1 MSSTHP
7 PWLTEL
13 DPTKSGS
20 ASEELLMT
28 VSSEYPLSA
37 TGVAVNE
44 DIVAAARGIGSIVAE
59 HAATTERN
67 RRLAPPVVDALRA
80 AGLFRL
86 FTPRALGGLE
96 VDPVTFARVVE
107 EVSTFDSAAGW
118 AFQVNTG
125 EWWTSRMSP
134 EGVAELYAD
143 GPDLMMAAS
152 FAPPHRAE
160 EVPGG
165 YRITGR
171 GPLAST
177 IHDSRWALMS
187 AIVFDGDEPRMTPA
201 GPDFITV
208 VMRTTDVEI
217 IDTWSSL
224 GMRGTDSNDIE
235 AKGVFVPESRAFR
248 FEPDSVASA
257 PFDGPLYRMPALAA
271 TYPIIAPVALAI
283 ARGAIREL
291 RDLVTTKVPLGS
303 MKTARDRAAVQA
315 AVAEG
320 EAMVGSARLFFY
332 DALTRAWRRA
342 VAQKPFTL
350 EDKADLML
358 ASTWAVRTAARATD
372 LMHRMGGT
380 NGIYARNKLER
391 HFRDAQ
397 TVRHHGFVSDSR
409 LETVGQVYLGVAPEF
424 PFVAF

>member
-1 MSSTHP
+1 MTIPSRP
-7 PWLTEL
+7 AVL
-13 DPTKSGS
+13 SGD
-20 ASEELLMT
+20 
-28 VSSEYPLSA
+28 PLSA
-37 TGVAVNE
+37 TRGAFDE
-44 DIVAAARGIGSIVAE
+44 SIVAAARDVGAVIAKHVE
-59 HAATTERN
+59 TTERN
-67 RRLAPPVVDALRA
+67 RRLAPPAIDALRA

-96 VDPVTFARVVE
+96 IDPVTFAHVVE

-125 EWWTSRMSP
+125 AWWTSRMSP

-187 AIVFDGDEPRMTPA
+187 AIVVEGDQPRMTPA
-201 GPDFITV
+201 GPDFISV
-208 VMRTTDVEI
+208 VMRTTEVEI
-217 IDTWSSL
+217 VDTWDSL
-224 GMRGTDSNDIE
+224 GMRGTDSNDI
-235 AKGVFVPESRAFR
+235 AAHGVFVPESRAFR
-248 FEPDSVASA
+248 FEPDSVPPA
-257 PFDGPLYRMPALAA
+257 PFDGPLYRMPALSA
-271 TYPIIAPVALAI
+271 TFAIIAPVALAI

-291 RDLVTTKVPLGS
+291 RDIVTTKVPLGS
-303 MKTARDRAAVQA
+303 MKTARDRAAVQS
-315 AVAEG
+315 AVAQA
-320 EAMVGSARLFFY
+320 EAMVRSARLFFY
-332 DALTRAWRRA
+332 DALTTAWERA
-342 VAQKPFTL
+342 VTGTPFTL
-350 EDKADLML
+350 GDKADLML
-358 ASTWAVRTAARATD
+358 ASTWAAHSAARATD

-380 NGIYARNKLER
+380 NGIYARSRLER

-409 LETVGQVYLGVAPEF
+409 LETVGQVYLGVQPEF

>member
-1 MSSTHP
+1 MTMSSQSTVASA
-7 PWLTEL
+7 
-13 DPTKSGS
+13 DP
-20 ASEELLMT
+20 LR
-28 VSSEYPLSA
+28 V
-37 TGVAVNE
+37 TGVVDE
-44 DIVAAARGIGSIVAE
+44 RVVDVARDLGSIIAKHVDA
-59 HAATTERN
+59 TERN
-67 RRLAPPVVDALRA
+67 RRLAPPVIDALRA

-96 VDPVTFARVVE
+96 IDPVTFARVVE

-125 EWWTSRMSP
+125 AWWTSRMSP

-160 EVPGG
+160 EVAGG

-187 AIVFDGDEPRMTPA
+187 AIVFDGDQPRMTPA
-201 GPDFITV
+201 GPDFISV
-208 VMRTTDVEI
+208 VLRTTEVEI
-217 IDTWSSL
+217 IDTWDSL
-224 GMRGTDSNDIE
+224 GMRGTDSQDI
-235 AKGVFVPESRAFR
+235 AANGVFVPESRVFR

-271 TYPIIAPVALAI
+271 TFPIIAPVALAI
-283 ARGAIREL
+283 AAGAIREL
-291 RDLVTTKVPLGS
+291 RNIVTTKVPLG
-303 MKTARDRAAVQA
+303 MTKTARDRGAVQS
-315 AVAEG
+315 AVAEA
-320 EAMVGSARLFFY
+320 EAMFRSARLFFY
-332 DALTRAWRRA
+332 DALATAWRRA
-342 VAQKPFTL
+342 VAGERFSL
-350 EDKADLML
+350 EHKADLML
-358 ASTWAVRTAARATD
+358 ASTWAVRTAVRTTD

-380 NGIYARNKLER
+380 NGIYARSRLER

-409 LETVGQVYLGVAPEF
+409 LETVGQVFLGVEPEF

>member
-1 MSSTHP
+1 MSSQ
-7 PWLTEL
+7 
-13 DPTKSGS
+13 SS
-20 ASEELLMT
+20 VAS
-28 VSSEYPLSA
+28 VDSLSA
-37 TGVAVNE
+37 TAVAVDE
-44 DIVAAARGIGSIVAE
+44 GIVAAARDVGPLIAKHVE
-59 HAATTERN
+59 TTERN
-67 RRLAPPVVDALRA
+67 RRLAPPVIDALRA

-86 FTPRALGGLE
+86 FTPRALGGRE
-96 VDPVTFARVVE
+96 IDPVTFARVVE
-107 EVSTFDSAAGW
+107 EVATFDSAAGW

-125 EWWTSRMSP
+125 AWWTSRVSP

-152 FAPPHRAE
+152 FAPPHRAA
-160 EVPGG
+160 EVSGG

-187 AIVFDGDEPRMTPA
+187 AIVFDGDQPRMTPA
-201 GPDFITV
+201 GPDFISV
-208 VMRTTDVEI
+208 VMRTTEVEI
-217 IDTWSSL
+217 VDTWNSL
-224 GMRGTDSNDIE
+224 GMRGTDSNDI
-235 AKGVFVPESRAFR
+235 AANGVFVPESRAFR
-248 FEPDSVASA
+248 FEPDSVPPA

-291 RDLVTTKVPLGS
+291 RDIVTAKIPLGS
-303 MKTARDRAAVQA
+303 MKTARDRSAVQS
-315 AVAEG
+315 AVAEA
-320 EAMVGSARLFFY
+320 EAMVRSARLFFY
-332 DALTRAWRRA
+332 DALTQGWQRA
-342 VAQKPFTL
+342 VAQQPFTL
-350 EDKADLML
+350 ENKADLML
-358 ASTWAVRTAARATD
+358 ASTWAVRSAARATD

-380 NGIYARNKLER
+380 NGIYARSRLER

-409 LETVGQVYLGVAPEF
+409 LETIGQVYLGVPPEF

>member
-1 MSSTHP
+1 MSSQ
-7 PWLTEL
+7 
-13 DPTKSGS
+13 PTFASRGS
-20 ASEELLMT
+20 
-28 VSSEYPLSA
+28 LSPIQ
-37 TGVAVNE
+37 VAVDENL
-44 DIVAAARGIGSIVAE
+44 VATAHDVGSTIATHVQ
-59 HAATTERN
+59 TTERN
-67 RRLAPPVVDALRA
+67 RRLAPPVIDALRE
-80 AGLFRL
+80 AGLFHL

-96 VDPVTFARVVE
+96 TDPVTFARVVE
-107 EVSTFDSAAGW
+107 EVSMFDSAAGW

-125 EWWTSRMSP
+125 AWWTSRMSP
-134 EGVAELYAD
+134 AGVDELYAE

-165 YRITGR
+165 YRVTGR
-171 GPLAST
+171 GPLASV
-177 IHDSRWALMS
+177 IHDSRWAFMS
-187 AIVFDGDEPRMTPA
+187 TIVFDGDQPRMTPA
-201 GPDFITV
+201 GPDVVSV

-217 IDTWSSL
+217 IDTWDAL

-248 FEPDSVASA
+248 FVPDSIPAA

-271 TYPIIAPVALAI
+271 SYVVIAPVALAI
-283 ARGAIREL
+283 GSSAIGEL
-291 RDLVTTKVPLGS
+291 RDIVTKKIPLGL
-303 MKTARDRAAVQA
+303 MKTARERGAVQS
-315 AVAEG
+315 AVAEA
-320 EAMVGSARLFFY
+320 EAMIRSARHFYY
-332 DALTRAWRRA
+332 DALNKAWQRA
-342 VAQKPFTL
+342 VSQQPFSL

-380 NGIYARNKLER
+380 NGIYARNRLER
-391 HFRDAQ
+391 LFRDAQ

>member
-1 MSSTHP
+1 
-7 PWLTEL
+7 
-13 DPTKSGS
+13 
-20 ASEELLMT
+20 MT
-28 VSSEYPLSA
+28 ISSESTVASVDSLSA
-37 TGVAVNE
+37 TGVAVDE
-44 DIVAAARGIGSIVAE
+44 HIVAAARDVGAIIAKHGD
-59 HAATTERN
+59 TTERN
-67 RRLAPPVVDALRA
+67 RRLAPQVVDALRA

-96 VDPVTFARVVE
+96 VDPVTLARVVE
-107 EVSTFDSAAGW
+107 EVSMFDSAAGW

-125 EWWTSRMSP
+125 AWWTSRMSP
-134 EGVAELYAD
+134 EGVAEMYAD

-152 FAPPHRAE
+152 FAPPHRAD

-177 IHDSRWALMS
+177 IHDSRWVLMS
-187 AIVFDGDEPRMTPA
+187 AIVFDADQPRMTPA

-217 IDTWSSL
+217 IDTWHSL

-235 AKGVFVPESRAFR
+235 ANGVFVPESRAFR
-248 FEPDSVASA
+248 FEPDSLASA

-271 TYPIIAPVALAI
+271 TFPIIAPVALAI
-283 ARGAIREL
+283 ASGAIREL
-291 RDLVTTKVPLGS
+291 RDIVTTKVPLGS

-320 EAMVGSARLFFY
+320 EAMVRSARLFFY
-332 DALTRAWRRA
+332 DALTKAWQRAL
-342 VAQKPFTL
+342 AQRPFTL

-358 ASTWAVRTAARATD
+358 ASTWSVRSAARATD

-380 NGIYARNKLER
+380 NGIYARNRLER

-409 LETVGQVYLGVAPEF
+409 LETVGQVYLGVPPEF

>member
-1 MSSTHP
+1 MTMSSPSTVASA
-7 PWLTEL
+7 
-13 DPTKSGS
+13 DPST
-20 ASEELLMT
+20 AAR
-28 VSSEYPLSA
+28 V
-37 TGVAVNE
+37 GVDE
-44 DIVAAARGIGSIVAE
+44 SLVAAARDVGSLIAKHVE
-59 HAATTERN
+59 TTERD

-86 FTPRALGGLE
+86 FTPRALGGRE
-96 VDPVTFARVVE
+96 IDPVTFARVVE
-107 EVSTFDSAAGW
+107 EESTFDSAAGW

-125 EWWTSRMSP
+125 AWWTSRMSP
-134 EGVAELYAD
+134 EGVADLFAD

-160 EVPGG
+160 EVSDG

-177 IHDSRWALMS
+177 IHESRWVLMS
-187 AIVFDGDEPRMTPA
+187 AIVFDGDQPRMTPA
-201 GPDFITV
+201 GPDFISV
-208 VMRTTDVEI
+208 VMRTTEIEI
-217 IDTWSSL
+217 IDTWYSL
-224 GMRGTDSNDIE
+224 GMRGTDSHDIE

-248 FEPDSVASA
+248 FVPDSMPPT

-283 ARGAIREL
+283 ASGAIREL
-291 RDLVTTKVPLGS
+291 RQIVTTKVPLGS
-303 MKTARDRAAVQA
+303 MKTARDRGAVQA
-315 AVAEG
+315 AVAES
-320 EAMVGSARLFFY
+320 EAMLRSARGFFY
-332 DALTRAWRRA
+332 DALATAWRRA
-342 VAQKPFTL
+342 LAGEPFSLT
-350 EDKADLML
+350 DKADLML
-358 ASTWAVRTAARATD
+358 ASTWAVRSAARATD

-380 NGIYARNKLER
+380 NVIYSRSRLER

-409 LETVGQVYLGVAPEF
+409 LETVGQVYLEVEPEF

>member
-1 MSSTHP
+1 MTMSSQST
-7 PWLTEL
+7 
-13 DPTKSGS
+13 
-20 ASEELLMT
+20 
-28 VSSEYPLSA
+28 
-37 TGVAVNE
+37 
-44 DIVAAARGIGSIVAE
+44 IGSVDSSSVTPVAPDE
-59 HAATTERN
+59 GILAVARDIGSVITKHVETTERN
-67 RRLAPPVVDALRA
+67 RRLAPPVIDALRA
-80 AGLFRL
+80 AGFFRL
-86 FTPRALGGLE
+86 FTPRALGGRE
-96 VDPVTFARVVE
+96 IDPVTFARVVE

-125 EWWTSRMSP
+125 AWWTSRMSP

-165 YRITGR
+165 YRFSGR
-171 GPLAST
+171 GPLASS

-187 AIVFDGDEPRMTPA
+187 AIVFDGDQPRMTPA
-201 GPDFITV
+201 GPDFISV
-208 VMRTTDVEI
+208 VMRTTEVEI
-217 IDTWSSL
+217 VDTWDSL
-224 GMRGTDSNDIE
+224 GMRGTDSNDI
-235 AKGVFVPESRAFR
+235 AADGVFVPESRAFR
-248 FEPDSVASA
+248 FEPDSVPSA

-291 RDLVTTKVPLGS
+291 RDIVTAKIPLGS
-303 MKTARDRAAVQA
+303 MKTARDRSAVQS
-315 AVAEG
+315 AVAEA
-320 EAMVGSARLFFY
+320 EAMVRSARLFFY
-332 DALTRAWRRA
+332 DALTKGWQRA
-342 VAQKPFTL
+342 VAQQPFTL
-350 EDKADLML
+350 ENKADLML

-380 NGIYARNKLER
+380 NGIYARSRLER

-409 LETVGQVYLGVAPEF
+409 LETVGQVYLGVPPEF

>member
-1 MSSTHP
+1 MTMSSQT
-7 PWLTEL
+7 
-13 DPTKSGS
+13 
-20 ASEELLMT
+20 T
-28 VSSEYPLSA
+28 VNSVEPVS
-37 TGVAVNE
+37 TNRVAADE
-44 DIVAAARGIGSIVAE
+44 RIIAAARDVGPVIAKHAQAAE
-59 HAATTERN
+59 RG
-67 RRLAPPVVDALRA
+67 RRLAGPVIDALRE

-96 VDPVTFARVVE
+96 TDPVTFARAVE

-125 EWWTSRMSP
+125 AWWTSRMSP
-134 EGVAELYAD
+134 DGVAELYAD

-160 EVPGG
+160 DVPGG

-177 IHDSRWALMS
+177 IHDSRWAFMS
-187 AIVFDGDEPRMTPA
+187 AIVFDGGQPRMTPT
-201 GPDFITV
+201 GPDVLSVI
-208 VMRTTDVEI
+208 MRTTEVEI
-217 IDTWSSL
+217 IDTWDSL

-248 FEPDSVASA
+248 FTPDSAPPA

-283 ARGAIREL
+283 ASGAIREL
-291 RDLVTTKVPLGS
+291 RDIVTTKIPLGS
-303 MKTARDRAAVQA
+303 MKTARDRGAVQS
-315 AVAEG
+315 AVAEA
-320 EAMVGSARLFFY
+320 EAMVRSARLLFY
-332 DALTRAWRRA
+332 DALTLAWQRA
-342 VAQKPFTL
+342 VMQQPFSL
-350 EDKADLML
+350 QDKADLML
-358 ASTWAVRTAARATD
+358 ASTWAVRSAARAAD

-380 NGIYARNKLER
+380 NGIYARNRLER

-397 TVRHHGFVSDSR
+397 TVRHHGFVSDNR

>member
-1 MSSTHP
+1 
-7 PWLTEL
+7 
-13 DPTKSGS
+13 
-20 ASEELLMT
+20 
-28 VSSEYPLSA
+28 LSA
-37 TGVAVNE
+37 AHVIVDEG
-44 DIVAAARGIGSIVAE
+44 IVAAARDVGSVITKHVD
-59 HAATTERN
+59 TTERN
-67 RRLAPPVVDALRA
+67 RRLAPPAIEALRA

-86 FTPRALGGLE
+86 FTPRPLGGLE

-125 EWWTSRMSP
+125 AWWTSRMSP

-171 GPLAST
+171 GPLASS
-177 IHDSRWALMS
+177 IHDSRWVLMS
-187 AIVFDGDEPRMTPA
+187 AIVFAGDQPRMTPA
-201 GPDFITV
+201 GPDFISV
-208 VMRTTDVEI
+208 VMRTAEVEI
-217 IDTWSSL
+217 IDTWDSL
-224 GMRGTDSNDIE
+224 GMRGTDSNDVQ
-235 AKGVFVPESRAFR
+235 ADGVFVPESRVFR
-248 FEPDSVASA
+248 LAPDSEAPA

-283 ARGAIREL
+283 ARGAIRDL
-291 RDLVTTKVPLGS
+291 RDIVTTKVPLGS
-303 MKTARDRAAVQA
+303 QKTARDRAAVQS
-315 AVAEG
+315 AVAEA
-320 EAMVGSARLFFY
+320 EAMVRSARVFFY
-332 DALTRAWRRA
+332 DALTKAWQRA
-342 VAQKPFTL
+342 VAKQAFTL
-350 EDKADLML
+350 EHKADLML
-358 ASTWAVRTAARATD
+358 ASTWAVHSAARATD

-380 NGIYARNKLER
+380 NGIYARSRLER

-409 LETVGQVYLGVAPEF
+409 LETVGQVYLGVEPEF

>member
-1 MSSTHP
+1 MSMSSQSTV
-7 PWLTEL
+7 
-13 DPTKSGS
+13 
-20 ASEELLMT
+20 AS
-28 VSSEYPLSA
+28 VPPLSVPRIAVDERIIAVAREVGTIIA
-37 TGVAVNE
+37 THV
-44 DIVAAARGIGSIVAE
+44 D
-59 HAATTERN
+59 TTERN
-67 RRLAPPVVDALRA
+67 RRLAPPVIDALRA

-107 EVSTFDSAAGW
+107 EVSAFDSAAGW
-118 AFQVNTG
+118 AFQINTG
-125 EWWTSRMSP
+125 AWWTSRMSP
-134 EGVAELYAD
+134 QGVAELYAD

-160 EVPGG
+160 EVSGG

-177 IHDSRWALMS
+177 VHDSRWALMS
-187 AIVFDGDEPRMTPA
+187 AIVFDGEQPRMTPA
-201 GPDFITV
+201 GPDFISV
-208 VMRTTDVEI
+208 VMRTTEVEI
-217 IDTWSSL
+217 IDTWNSL

-235 AKGVFVPESRAFR
+235 AKGVFVPECRAFR
-248 FEPDSVASA
+248 FEPDTVAPA

-283 ARGAIREL
+283 AAGAVREL
-291 RDLVTTKVPLGS
+291 RDIVTTKVPLGS
-303 MKTARDRAAVQA
+303 MKTARDRVAVQS
-315 AVAEG
+315 AVAEA
-320 EAMVGSARLFFY
+320 EAMVRSARLFFY
-332 DALTRAWRRA
+332 DTLSRAWQRA
-342 VAQKPFTL
+342 VTQKPFTL

-358 ASTWAVRTAARATD
+358 ASTWAVRSAARATD

-380 NGIYARNKLER
+380 NGIYARNRLER

-409 LETVGQVYLGVAPEF
+409 LETVGQVYLGVPPEF
-424 PFVAF
+424 AFVAF

>member
-1 MSSTHP
+1 MTMSFQTTINSV
-7 PWLTEL
+7 E
-13 DPTKSGS
+13 
-20 ASEELLMT
+20 
-28 VSSEYPLSA
+28 PLSV
-37 TGVAVNE
+37 TGVAADE
-44 DIVAAARGIGSIVAE
+44 RLIAAARDAGPVIAK
-59 HAATTERN
+59 HAQATERG
-67 RRLAPPVVDALRA
+67 RRLAGPVVDALRE

-96 VDPVTFARVVE
+96 TDPVTFARAVE

-118 AFQVNTG
+118 ALQVNTG
-125 EWWTSRMSP
+125 AWWTSRMSP

-165 YRITGR
+165 YRVTGR

-177 IHDSRWALMS
+177 IHDSRWAFMS
-187 AIVFDGDEPRMTPA
+187 AIVFDGDQPRMTPA
-201 GPDFITV
+201 GPDVLSVI
-208 VMRTTDVEI
+208 MRTAEVEI
-217 IDTWSSL
+217 IDTWDSL

-248 FEPDSVASA
+248 FVLDTAPPA

-283 ARGAIREL
+283 AGGAIREL
-291 RDLVTTKVPLGS
+291 RDIVTTKIPLGS
-303 MKTARDRAAVQA
+303 MKTARDRGAVQS
-315 AVAEG
+315 AVAEA
-320 EAMVGSARLFFY
+320 EAMVRSARLLFY
-332 DALTRAWRRA
+332 DALARAWQRA
-342 VAQKPFTL
+342 VMQQPFSL
-350 EDKADLML
+350 QDKADLML
-358 ASTWAVRTAARATD
+358 ASTWAVRSAARATD

-380 NGIYARNKLER
+380 NGIYARSRLER

-397 TVRHHGFVSDSR
+397 TVRHHGFVSDGR

>member
-1 MSSTHP
+1 
-7 PWLTEL
+7 
-13 DPTKSGS
+13 
-20 ASEELLMT
+20 MT
-28 VSSEYPLSA
+28 TSSESTVASVDPLSA
-37 TGVAVNE
+37 TGVAADE
-44 DIVAAARGIGSIVAE
+44 DIVAAARGIGSIIAE

-67 RRLAPPVVDALRA
+67 RRLAPPVVEALRT

-125 EWWTSRMSP
+125 AWWTSRMSP

-160 EVPGG
+160 EVQRG

-171 GPLAST
+171 GPLASI

-187 AIVFDGDEPRMTPA
+187 AIVFDGDQPRMTPA

-217 IDTWSSL
+217 IDTWDSL

-235 AKGVFVPESRAFR
+235 ANGVFVPESRAFR
-248 FEPDSVASA
+248 FEPDSLAPA

-271 TYPIIAPVALAI
+271 TFPIIAPVALAT
-283 ARGAIREL
+283 ARGAIGEL
-291 RDLVTTKVPLGS
+291 RDIVTTKVPLGS
-303 MKTARDRAAVQA
+303 MKTARDRSAVQA
-315 AVAEG
+315 AVAEA
-320 EAMVGSARLFFY
+320 EAMVRSARLFFY

-358 ASTWAVRTAARATD
+358 ASTWAVRSAARATD

-380 NGIYARNKLER
+380 NGIYARSRLER

-397 TVRHHGFVSDSR
+397 TVRHHGFVSDGR
-409 LETVGQVYLGVAPEF
+409 LETIGQVYLGVEPEF

>member
-1 MSSTHP
+1 MSSQSTV
-7 PWLTEL
+7 
-13 DPTKSGS
+13 
-20 ASEELLMT
+20 AS
-28 VSSEYPLSA
+28 VDSLSA
-37 TGVAVNE
+37 TAVAVDE
-44 DIVAAARGIGSIVAE
+44 GLVAAARDVGSLIAKHVE
-59 HAATTERN
+59 TTERN
-67 RRLAPPVVDALRA
+67 RRLAPPAIDALRA

-86 FTPRALGGLE
+86 FTPRAFGGLE
-96 VDPVTFARVVE
+96 IDPVTLARVVE

-125 EWWTSRMSP
+125 AWWTSRMSP

-152 FAPPHRAE
+152 FAPPNRAE

-187 AIVFDGDEPRMTPA
+187 AIVFDGDQPRTTPA
-201 GPDFITV
+201 GPNVNSV
-208 VMRTTDVEI
+208 VMRTTEVEI
-217 IDTWSSL
+217 VDTWDSL
-224 GMRGTDSNDIE
+224 GMRGSDSNDIE

-248 FEPDSVASA
+248 FEPDSIPPA

-271 TYPIIAPVALAI
+271 TFPIIAPVALAI
-283 ARGAIREL
+283 AAGAIREL
-291 RDLVTTKVPLGS
+291 RNVVTTKVPLGM
-303 MKTARDRAAVQA
+303 MKTARDRGAVQA
-315 AVAEG
+315 AVAEA
-320 EAMVGSARLFFY
+320 EAMLRSARLFFY
-332 DALTRAWRRA
+332 DALATAWRRA
-342 VAQKPFTL
+342 VAGEPFSL
-350 EDKADLML
+350 EHKADLML
-358 ASTWAVRTAARATD
+358 ASTWAVRSAARATG

-380 NGIYARNKLER
+380 NGIYARSRLER

-409 LETVGQVYLGVAPEF
+409 LETVGQVYLGVHPEF

>member
-1 MSSTHP
+1 MTIPSQTTIATADAS
-7 PWLTEL
+7 
-13 DPTKSGS
+13 PTD
-20 ASEELLMT
+20 T
-28 VSSEYPLSA
+28 RP
-37 TGVAVNE
+37 GVDEAV
-44 DIVAAARGIGSIVAE
+44 VAAARGIGSIIAE

-86 FTPRALGGLE
+86 FTPRSLGGLE

-107 EVSTFDSAAGW
+107 EVSTFDSATGW

-125 EWWTSRMSP
+125 AWWTSRMSP
-134 EGVAELYAD
+134 EGVAELYAE

-187 AIVFDGDEPRMTPA
+187 AIVFEGDQPRMTPA
-201 GPDFITV
+201 GPDFISV
-208 VMRTTDVEI
+208 VMRTTEVEI
-217 IDTWSSL
+217 IDTWDSL

-235 AKGVFVPESRAFR
+235 ANGIFVPESRTFR

-283 ARGAIREL
+283 AGGAIREL
-291 RDLVTTKVPLGS
+291 RDIVTTKVPLGS
-303 MKTARDRAAVQA
+303 MKIARDRAAVQA
-315 AVAEG
+315 AVAEA
-320 EAMVGSARLFFY
+320 EAMVRSARLFFY
-332 DALTRAWRRA
+332 DTLTRAWQRA

-350 EDKADLML
+350 DDKADLML
-358 ASTWAVRTAARATD
+358 ASTWAVRSAARATD

-380 NGIYARNKLER
+380 NGIYARSRLER

-409 LETVGQVYLGVAPEF
+409 LETVGQVYLGVTPEF

>member
-1 MSSTHP
+1 MTMSSESTVASVDRP
-7 PWLTEL
+7 PVTR
-13 DPTKSGS
+13 
-20 ASEELLMT
+20 
-28 VSSEYPLSA
+28 
-37 TGVAVNE
+37 VAVDE
-44 DIVAAARGIGSIVAE
+44 TIVAVARDVGSIIAKHVD
-59 HAATTERN
+59 TTERN

-125 EWWTSRMSP
+125 AWWTSRMSP
-134 EGVAELYAD
+134 EGVAELYGD

-187 AIVFDGDEPRMTPA
+187 AIVFDGDQPRMTPA
-201 GPDFITV
+201 GPDFISV
-208 VMRTTDVEI
+208 VMRTTEVEI
-217 IDTWSSL
+217 IDTWDSL
-224 GMRGTDSNDIE
+224 GMRGTDSNDI
-235 AKGVFVPESRAFR
+235 AANGVFVPESRVFR

-283 ARGAIREL
+283 AGGAIREL
-291 RDLVTTKVPLGS
+291 RDIVTTKVPLGS
-303 MKTARDRAAVQA
+303 MKTARDRPAVQS
-315 AVAEG
+315 AVAEA
-320 EAMVGSARLFFY
+320 EATVRSARLFFY
-332 DALTRAWRRA
+332 DALTRAWERA
-342 VAQKPFTL
+342 VTKQPFTL
-350 EDKADLML
+350 KDKADIML
-358 ASTWAVRTAARATD
+358 ASTWAVRSAARATD

-380 NGIYARNKLER
+380 NGIYARSRLER

-409 LETVGQVYLGVAPEF
+409 LETVGQVYLGVEPEF

>member
-1 MSSTHP
+1 LDRSSP
-7 PWLTEL
+7 AP
-13 DPTKSGS
+13 
-20 ASEELLMT
+20 
-28 VSSEYPLSA
+28 
-37 TGVAVNE
+37 VAVDE
-44 DIVAAARGIGSIVAE
+44 GIVAAARDIGWVIAKHVE
-59 HAATTERN
+59 TTERN
-67 RRLAPPVVDALRA
+67 RRLAPPVIDALRA

-125 EWWTSRMSP
+125 AWWTSRMSP
-134 EGVAELYAD
+134 EGVGELYAD

-187 AIVFDGDEPRMTPA
+187 AIVFDGDQPRLTPA
-201 GPDFITV
+201 GPDFISV
-208 VMRTTDVEI
+208 VMRTTEVEI
-217 IDTWSSL
+217 ADTWDSL
-224 GMRGTDSNDIE
+224 GMRGTDSNDIV
-235 AKGVFVPESRAFR
+235 ANGVFVPGSRVFR
-248 FEPDSVASA
+248 FEPDSVPSA

-283 ARGAIREL
+283 ASGAIREL
-291 RDLVTTKVPLGS
+291 RDIVTTKVPLGS
-303 MKTARDRAAVQA
+303 MKTARDRSAVQS
-315 AVAEG
+315 AVAEA
-320 EAMVGSARLFFY
+320 EARVRSARLFFY
-332 DALTRAWRRA
+332 DTLTKGWQRA
-342 VAQKPFTL
+342 VAQQPFTL
-350 EDKADLML
+350 ENKADLML
-358 ASTWAVRTAARATD
+358 ASTWAVRSAARATD

-380 NGIYARNKLER
+380 NGIYARSRLER
-391 HFRDAQ
+391 HFRDAH

-409 LETVGQVYLGVAPEF
+409 LETVGQVYLGVEPEF

>member
-1 MSSTHP
+1 MTMSSPSTV
-7 PWLTEL
+7 
-13 DPTKSGS
+13 
-20 ASEELLMT
+20 AS
-28 VSSEYPLSA
+28 VDPLSV
-37 TGVAVNE
+37 TRVAVNE
-44 DIVAAARGIGSIVAE
+44 GIIAAARDVGSIIAKHVE
-59 HAATTERN
+59 TTERD
-67 RRLAPPVVDALRA
+67 RRLARPVIDALRA

-125 EWWTSRMSP
+125 AWWTSRMSA
-134 EGVAELYAD
+134 EGVAELYTD

-152 FAPPHRAE
+152 FAPPHRAD

-177 IHDSRWALMS
+177 IHDSQWVLMS
-187 AIVFDGDEPRMTPA
+187 AIVFDGDQPRMTPA
-201 GPDFITV
+201 GPDFISV

-217 IDTWSSL
+217 IDTWDSL
-224 GMRGTDSNDIE
+224 GMRGTDSNDI
-235 AKGVFVPESRAFR
+235 AANGVFVPESRAFR
-248 FEPDSVASA
+248 FEPDSIPTA
-257 PFDGPLYRMPALAA
+257 PFDGPLYRMPALTA

-283 ARGAIREL
+283 ASGAIREL
-291 RDLVTTKVPLGS
+291 RDIVTTKVPLGS
-303 MKTARDRAAVQA
+303 MKTARDRGAVQS

-320 EAMVGSARLFFY
+320 EAMVQSARLFFY
-332 DALTRAWRRA
+332 DALTQGWQRA
-342 VAQKPFTL
+342 VAQQPFTL

-358 ASTWAVRTAARATD
+358 ASTWAVRSAARATD

-380 NGIYARNKLER
+380 NGIYARSRLER

-397 TVRHHGFVSDSR
+397 TVRHHGFVSDGR
-409 LETVGQVYLGVAPEF
+409 LETVGQVYLGVEPEF